1 MKRTGLPLAELTA
14 GMPKFPQ
21 VMINVRI
28 KERVDTSTVPAIE
41 AAVARVERVLGTTG
55 RVVLRASGTEPVV
68 RVMVEAQDEAL
79 ATAYAN
85 ELAEAVRVAV

>member
-28 KERVDTSTVPAIE
+28 KQRVDTTVPAIE